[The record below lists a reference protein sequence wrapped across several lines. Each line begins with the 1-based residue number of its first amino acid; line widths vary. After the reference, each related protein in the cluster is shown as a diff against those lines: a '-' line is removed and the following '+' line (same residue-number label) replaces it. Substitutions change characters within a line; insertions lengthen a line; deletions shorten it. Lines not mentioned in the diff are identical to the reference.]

1 MDLKSILS
9 DRILYKHLI
18 LNVLKNMTF
27 FSQGKIYIMWWGK
40 YLNTTLSFSVQLYSA
55 VTSFTVVILA
65 SWSSYFILVNRLY

>member
-27 FSQGKIYIMWWGK
+27 FSQGKIYIMW
-40 YLNTTLSFSVQLYSA
+40 
-55 VTSFTVVILA
+55 
-65 SWSSYFILVNRLY
+65 